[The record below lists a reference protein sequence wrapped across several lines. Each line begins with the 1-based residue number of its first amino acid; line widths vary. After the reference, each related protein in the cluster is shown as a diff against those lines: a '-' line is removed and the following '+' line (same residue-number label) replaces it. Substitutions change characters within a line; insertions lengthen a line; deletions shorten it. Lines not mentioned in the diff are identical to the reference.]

1 MGVAVATA
9 AAFAL
14 LILDHACAFLS
25 VPGLSVR
32 RRGGVMRDGAIM
44 MRATDR
50 DLLVVGTVLRFCDT
64 KLCFHCTS

>member
-1 MGVAVATA
+1 MRCVATTA
-9 AAFAL
+9 VLAL

-25 VPGLSVR
+25 TPGLSVC

-64 KLCFHCTS
+64 TLCFHCTS